1 MTSLALR
8 ALHTLESAAF
18 GLGSVD
24 DGILLWIL
32 VWPIVLAL
40 AYGQNFAPPRAT
52 LGTAAKVLRSLVWPQ
67 GRPGVL
73 AHGHLA
79 AQIAR
84 EAPAREAPA
93 QEAAAPAPAAIPP
106 PEPPP
111 APAPAPAPPPPDSAP
126 AAAPPPAPQRSPLD
140 TADDRPP
147 VSFWVLGNYCYVRP
161 KQRIADDA
169 LFWRYKAK
177 MEELGGFFLPPDLS
191 FEFPVQRG
199 LAVQDAL
206 VALGLRVVLA
216 TEDKLPVAFAGR
228 ASLVRLYAYLRY
240 LAGVDPQGRVVVAYG
255 SRYIAT
261 AMSRGR
267 KVAMQDEAQRMGLS
281 TGPKVKGVD
290 GGYVRS
296 GLRALSDLGYVQ
308 FEGPDHARTYVLPAV
323 APTSQ
328 PPAPDAAPIEPTPPT
343 VDPASDPPRAG
354 VASGRIN
361 RSAEGGSTDPRRA
374 DQPIR
379 LSSDHDHHR
388 HDHLDDRGFGPSP
401 GGGPPTPVAAPT
413 ASGAPPPSGAPPI
426 HLALVAPQGK
436 APEPLPDELTGLGLE
451 SVVVRFHGQGSDV
464 LRRVIT
470 AARRVKWKM
479 AQGVPIRNFPG
490 AVTSAFLHPQDWD
503 VPAEAL
509 RDPAPPRA
517 RGSDLVAIQPAIQ
530 PPIPDEPEPAL
541 EPAPEAP
548 PLWRAVVKALAPAA
562 EGASPIAMWA
572 SMAHCTSAEGGVF
585 RLRGDQFLRDQ
596 LRRPEVR
603 AVVDRALAAAGA
615 AGGRIEWEDSH
626 A

>member
-1 MTSLALR
+1 M
-8 ALHTLESAAF
+8 
-18 GLGSVD
+18 
-24 DGILLWIL
+24 
-32 VWPIVLAL
+32 
-40 AYGQNFAPPRAT
+40 
-52 LGTAAKVLRSLVWPQ
+52 
-67 GRPGVL
+67 
-73 AHGHLA
+73 
-79 AQIAR
+79 
-84 EAPAREAPA
+84 
-93 QEAAAPAPAAIPP
+93 
-106 PEPPP
+106 
-111 APAPAPAPPPPDSAP
+111 
-126 AAAPPPAPQRSPLD
+126 
-140 TADDRPP
+140 
-147 VSFWVLGNYCYVRP
+147 LGNYCYVRP

-177 MEELGGFFLPPDLS
+177 MEELKGFFLPPDLS
-191 FEFPVQRG
+191 YEFPAERG

-206 VALGLRVVLA
+206 VALGLAVVIT
-216 TEDKLPVAFAGR
+216 TEDMLPVAFAGR
-228 ASLVRLYAYLRY
+228 PALVRLYAYLRY
-240 LAGVDPQGRVVVAYG
+240 LAGVDHQGRVVVDYG

-509 RDPAPPRA
+509 RDPAPPKA
-517 RGSDLVAIQPAIQ
+517 KGSDPVAIQPAIQ
-530 PPIPDEPEPAL
+530 PPIPPAAAD
-541 EPAPEAP
+541 EPAPEPAPDAP
-548 PLWRAVVKALAPAA
+548 PLWREVVKALAPAA

-585 RLRGDQFLRDQ
+585 RLREDQFLRDQ
-596 LRRPEVR
+596 LSRPEVR